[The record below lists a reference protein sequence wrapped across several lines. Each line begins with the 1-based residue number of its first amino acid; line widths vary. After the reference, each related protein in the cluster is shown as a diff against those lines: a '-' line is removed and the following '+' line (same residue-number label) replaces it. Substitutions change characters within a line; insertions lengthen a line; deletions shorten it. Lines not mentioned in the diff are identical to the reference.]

1 MFNRE
6 AVSFNCL
13 LFPHLSV
20 VLCTVLV
27 KMVQHYIF
35 IAAQRR
41 YVENADKSKQATCYF
56 FFFHLYLYNTNESTA
71 YWFCKSIKPCSGV
84 FRLPLLLRSLLLLW
98 GFFWRKQSQHALVL
112 LGYMHWSLNTYIS
125 IQ

>member
-1 MFNRE
+1 M
-6 AVSFNCL
+6 
-13 LFPHLSV
+13 
-20 VLCTVLV
+20 
-27 KMVQHYIF
+27 
-35 IAAQRR
+35 
-41 YVENADKSKQATCYF
+41 ENADKSKQATCY